1 MRRELKRLI
10 LMAMFLSLW
19 LIPYAGA
26 EDVAGKFRVVPGTG
40 DNAYLVDTQTGA
52 VWVLTQR
59 TLASGTGREPVAIPY
74 KFLYIRPD
82 ETYYLD
88 EEGRKVPV
96 GGSRRQR

>member
-1 MRRELKRLI
+1 MKTYFKSMILI
-10 LMAMFLSLW
+10 ALVLSVLAV
-19 LIPYAGA
+19 PFAQA
-26 EDVAGKFRVVPGTG
+26 EEAGKYRVVPGTH

-82 ETYYLD
+82 ENYYLD

-96 GGSRRQR
+96 GSKRQR

>member
-1 MRRELKRLI
+1 MRPSLRSLI
-10 LMAMFLSLW
+10 LIVLVLSLFAV
-19 LIPYAGA
+19 PTAGA
-26 EDVAGKFRVVPGTG
+26 EEAGKYRVVPGTQ

-82 ETYYLD
+82 EAYYLD

-96 GGSRRQR
+96 GGSRKPR

>member
-1 MRRELKRLI
+1 MKSYLRSMI
-10 LMAMFLSLW
+10 LLALVLSFFAMS
-19 LIPYAGA
+19 PVQA
-26 EDVAGKFRVVPGTG
+26 EESGKYRVVPGTS

-59 TLASGTGREPVAIPY
+59 TMATGREPVAIPY

-82 ETYYLD
+82 ENYYLD

-96 GGSRRQR
+96 GGSKRPR

>member
-1 MRRELKRLI
+1 MKRGFKRIILI
-10 LMAMFLSLW
+10 ALILSLW
-19 LIPYAGA
+19 IIPQAQA
-26 EDVAGKFRVVPGTG
+26 ENTGKFRVVPGTG

-74 KFLYIRPD
+74 KFLHIRPD
-82 ETYYLD
+82 ESYYLN

-96 GGSRRQR
+96 GGSNRSR

>member
-1 MRRELKRLI
+1 MKIYLKSIFL
-10 LMAMFLSLW
+10 LALVLSLFCMSSVQ
-19 LIPYAGA
+19 A
-26 EDVAGKFRVVPGTG
+26 EESGKYRVVPGTN

-59 TLASGTGREPVAIPY
+59 TLATGTGREPVAIPY

-82 ETYYLD
+82 ENYYLD

-96 GGSRRQR
+96 GGSKRLR